1 MLVLGKNK
9 AESFF
14 FSCVLPEANLS
25 SLELH
30 QNYTGAL
37 SSLSRAQN
45 VYSHIITTVT
55 IKSFVCSTVCSFKLF
70 V

>member
-1 MLVLGKNK
+1 MLVLGKDK
-9 AESFF
+9 AESLF
-14 FSCVLPEANLS
+14 FSCVLPKADLS

-30 QNYTGAL
+30 QNYAGAL

-45 VYSHIITTVT
+45 VSFHVITTVT
-55 IKSFVCSTVCSFKLF
+55 IKSSVTVFNC